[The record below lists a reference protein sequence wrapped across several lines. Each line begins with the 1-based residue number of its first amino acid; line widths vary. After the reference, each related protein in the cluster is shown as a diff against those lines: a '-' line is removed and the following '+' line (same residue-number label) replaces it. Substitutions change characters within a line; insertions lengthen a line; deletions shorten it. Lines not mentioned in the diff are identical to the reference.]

1 MADPCGGNYTQA
13 GLSATRKRGQQG
25 GWLALLS
32 PTKKALA
39 LKLHQER
46 NHTIEEI
53 CNMMGIS
60 KLTLY
65 NYLNKAGQDA
75 TGMA

>member
-1 MADPCGGNYTQA
+1 M
-13 GLSATRKRGQQG
+13 
-25 GWLALLS
+25 LS

-60 KLTLY
+60 KSKLY
-65 NYLNKAGQDA
+65 NYLSKAIKDA
-75 TGMA
+75 TGMALEHSCRSIITVASAAGTVIAHKF

>member
-1 MADPCGGNYTQA
+1 MIGSPDLQPAQ
-13 GLSATRKRGQQG
+13 
-25 GWLALLS
+25 LS

-46 NHTIEEI
+46 NHTIQEI

-60 KLTLY
+60 KSTLY

-75 TGMA
+75 GMA